1 MAFYMGKIVK
11 QYGQSGKSLGNSLK
25 CLKYLGGGGGGKGGG
40 GNSAWSGNL
49 INIFLSYFRPK

>member
-25 CLKYLGGGGGGKGGG
+25 CLKYLGGGGGGEGGG
-40 GNSAWSGNL
+40 GQFGMVG
-49 INIFLSYFRPK
+49 